1 MEELFLRS
9 FFVTEELNIINQ
21 QQVNI
26 SVLLTKLFLLFVLME
41 LMKSLAKFSLVTYLM
56 LAAGLF
62 FQDQIPDRLHQI
74 RFSQANAAVNKQRV
88 VSRTGASATAK
99 AAA

>member
-1 MEELFLRS
+1 MEELFLRG

-26 SVLLTKLFLLFVLME
+26 SVLLTKLFLLFCLDGINEVIG
-41 LMKSLAKFSLVTYLM
+41 KILAGDIFNVGSGIIL
-56 LAAGLF
+56 
-62 FQDQIPDRLHQI
+62 QDQIPDRLHQM

-88 VSRTGASATAK
+88 VSRTRRLSYC
-99 AAA
+99 